1 MRLGM
6 FKVAE
11 VLIPKELQNPTEFV
25 SDWLI

>member
-11 VLIPKELQNPTEFV
+11 GLIPKELQITTEFV